1 MSKILA
7 LISVLAIGFWAT
19 TALASAQE
27 QTSAGQATTSEVEN
41 VDLGVENPGILPSSP
56 FYFLKEWKRSI
67 TRFFTADPV
76 KRAELELNEANER
89 AAEIKK
95 LEETTP
101 SKIEA
106 ITKAVNNYQ
115 QNMERLKARLE
126 QLKQTSEN
134 PNVDKLVDNLI
145 DRSIKHNELFDSL
158 KDKFQ
163 EQIDLKNKLEAG
175 QEKISEVISKIPQR
189 LENATDF
196 QQKLLD
202 KIQNLPDSPLKEV
215 RAVEILNKIE
225 QKLPEQQEKIQ
236 EAKDNLIQKVEN
248 KLNELRDL
256 KSTATTTN
264 AKTTILRQEI
274 QERIQEIKGKIKA
287 CTQEAKICPDGS
299 TVSRTG
305 LNCEF
310 ASCPTATNS
319 VQQ

>member
-7 LISVLAIGFWAT
+7 LISLLAIGFWAT
-19 TALASAQE
+19 TALVSAQE
-27 QTSAGQATTSEVEN
+27 QTSTGQATTSEVEK

-67 TRFFTADPV
+67 TRFFTTNPV
-76 KRAELELNEANER
+76 KKAELELNEANER

-101 SKIEA
+101 SKIEV
-106 ITKAVNNYQ
+106 ITKAANNYQ
-115 QNMERLKARLE
+115 QNMERLRTSLE

-134 PNVDKLVDNLI
+134 PNVDKLVENLI
-145 DRSIKHNELFDSL
+145 DRSIKHNELFDNL

-163 EQIDLKNKLEAG
+163 EQTDLKDRLEAG
-175 QEKISEVISKIPQR
+175 QEKISEVISEIPQR
-189 LENATDF
+189 LENATEF

-225 QKLPEQQEKIQ
+225 QKLPGQQEKIQ

-264 AKTTILRQEI
+264 ATTTILRQEI
-274 QERIQEIKGKIKA
+274 QERIQEVKEKINPVRSLK
-287 CTQEAKICPDGS
+287 
-299 TVSRTG
+299 
-305 LNCEF
+305 
-310 ASCPTATNS
+310 
-319 VQQ
+319 

>member
-1 MSKILA
+1 MYKVVVF
-7 LISVLAIGFWAT
+7 ISLLAIGFWAT
-19 TALASAQE
+19 TALVSAQE
-27 QTSAGQATTSEVEN
+27 QTSAGQATTSEVEK

-67 TRFFTADPV
+67 TKFFTTNPV
-76 KRAELELNEANER
+76 KKAELELNEANER
-89 AAEIKK
+89 VAEIKK
-95 LEETTP
+95 LEETAP

-106 ITKAVNNYQ
+106 ITKAANNYQ
-115 QNMERLKARLE
+115 QNMERLKVRLE

-134 PNVDKLVDNLI
+134 PNVDKLVENLI
-145 DRSIKHNELFDSL
+145 DRSIKHNELFDNL

-163 EQIDLKNKLEAG
+163 EQTDLKNKLEAG

-189 LENATDF
+189 LENATEF

-225 QKLPEQQEKIQ
+225 QKLPGQQEKIQ
-236 EAKDNLIQKVEN
+236 EAKDNLIQKAEN

-256 KSTATTTN
+256 KITATTTN
-264 AKTTILRQEI
+264 ATTKILRQEI
-274 QERIQEIKGKIKA
+274 QERIREIKGKI
-287 CTQEAKICPDGS
+287 
-299 TVSRTG
+299 
-305 LNCEF
+305 N
-310 ASCPTATNS
+310 